1 MQKFNFSYDREN
13 NDLFLFNPNS
23 KSKGSVEFGDLIID
37 YSPKKE
43 IVGIQIMHASQF
55 IKELAAE
62 KNAAS
67 IKEILTNL
75 ELCKVDI
82 KIRNNLSI
90 IKIYLFSKNKELAT
104 VLSVPSI
111 IETSPA
117 LAY

>member
-1 MQKFNFSYDREN
+1 MQKFNFSYDKGN
-13 NDLFLFNPNS
+13 NDLFIYNPKS

-43 IVGIQIMHASQF
+43 IVGIQIMNASKF
-55 IKELAAE
+55 IKELAPE
-62 KNAAS
+62 NNFS
-67 IKEILTNL
+67 IKEILDNL

-90 IKIYLFSKNKELAT
+90 IKIYLLSKNKEIT
-104 VLSVPSI
+104 TILSVPTI
-111 IETSPA
+111 IKTSPA